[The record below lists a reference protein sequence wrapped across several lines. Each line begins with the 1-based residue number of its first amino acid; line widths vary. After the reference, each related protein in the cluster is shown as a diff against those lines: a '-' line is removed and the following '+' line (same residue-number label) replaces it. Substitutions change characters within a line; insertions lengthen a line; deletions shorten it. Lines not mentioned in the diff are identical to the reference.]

1 MLSLA
6 AAVLLAASPPYD
18 LSSAEKVD
26 AAAAAAANLQGKVCR
41 KEISALKVLI
51 IGSFLS
57 DRGCR
62 WVGYFLGGQYIGS
75 LDKSGP
81 ALRAAGWAS
90 VEKRDG
96 LAVLWAEQALELE
109 DPRVLSHPK
118 GGGVVIAGSITE
130 PVGMREAKVRPVH
143 HVKITFTE
151 SGDTA

>member
-1 MLSLA
+1 MLPLLA
-6 AAVLLAASPPYD
+6 AALLSASPPYD

-26 AAAAAAANLQGKVCR
+26 AAAAAAANLRGKVCR
-41 KEISALKVLI
+41 KELRALKVLL
-51 IGSFLS
+51 IGSS
-57 DRGCR
+57 MADRGCR

-90 VEKRDG
+90 AEKRDG

-118 GGGVVIAGSITE
+118 GGGVVIDGTITE
-130 PVGMREAKVRPVH
+130 PVGMREAKTRPVH
-143 HVKITFTE
+143 HVKVTFTA
-151 SGDTA
+151 SGDSA